1 MKYKIIADSGSNVT
15 TLADTDFASVP
26 ITIMAGGKEYI
37 DDATLDVLAMT
48 DELRKLSTKSSTAC
62 PNIDQW
68 LTAFGKAD
76 IIVAITITG
85 TLSGSYSAAVQ
96 AREQYLEKHPNAQ
109 ILVLDSQSAGPRM
122 QLLLEYAAKLFTAN
136 ASFNEIESK
145 LTTYQQHTGLLFS
158 LESLTNLVN
167 NGRISATAAKIS
179 NMLKLRIIGTDTNG
193 KLTPVG
199 KARGQAKAI
208 SLLLKEM
215 QAQGFNG
222 KKACIAHCFN
232 KTGAKLL
239 SKKIKEAYPACEITL
254 TTTRGLCSYY
264 AEVGG
269 LMVGFE
275 KQ

>member
-37 DDATLDVLAMT
+37 DDAALDILAMT

-85 TLSGSYSAAVQ
+85 TLSGSYSVAVQ
-96 AREQYLEKHPNAQ
+96 ARKQYLEKHPNAQ

-122 QLLLEYAAKLFTAN
+122 QLLLEYAAKLFIAN

-167 NGRISATAAKIS
+167 NGRISATVAKIS
-179 NMLKLRIIGTDTNG
+179 NMLKLRIVGTDTNG

-222 KKACIAHCFN
+222 KKPVLPIASM
-232 KTGAKLL
+232 KLG
-239 SKKIKEAYPACEITL
+239 P
-254 TTTRGLCSYY
+254 SYFPKRSRKLILL
-264 AEVGG
+264 AR
-269 LMVGFE
+269 
-275 KQ
+275 

>member
-15 TLADTDFASVP
+15 TLADTDFTSVP

-37 DDATLDVLAMT
+37 DDAALDVLVMT
-48 DELRKLSTKSSTAC
+48 DELRELSTKSSTAC

-68 LTAFGKAD
+68 LTAFSEAD
-76 IIVAITITG
+76 IIVAVTITG
-85 TLSGSYSAAVQ
+85 ALSGSYSAAVQ
-96 AREQYLEKHPNAQ
+96 AREQYLEEHPNAQ
-109 ILVLDSQSAGPRM
+109 VLILDSQSAGPRM
-122 QLLLEYAAKLFTAN
+122 QLLVEYAAKLFA
-136 ASFNEIESK
+136 AEAPFSEIESK

-167 NGRISATAAKIS
+167 NGRISVAAAKIS
-179 NMLKLRIIGTDTNG
+179 NMLKLRIVGTDTEG

-199 KARGQAKAI
+199 KARGQIKAI
-208 SLLLKEM
+208 NLLLKEM

-232 KTGAKLL
+232 ETGAESL
-239 SKKIKEAYPACEITL
+239 SQKIKETYPACEVTV
-254 TTTRGLCSYY
+254 TTTRGVCSYY